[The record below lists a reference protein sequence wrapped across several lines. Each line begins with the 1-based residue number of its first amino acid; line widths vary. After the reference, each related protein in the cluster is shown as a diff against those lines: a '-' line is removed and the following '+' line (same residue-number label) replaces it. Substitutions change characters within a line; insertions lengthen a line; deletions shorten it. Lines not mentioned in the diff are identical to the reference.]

1 MRADIHTPARQAALR
16 KLMAP
21 AAPRIRRAGT
31 IAGLL
36 LALVA
41 VLGGASAYDHAD
53 ALASA
58 QERCPKGQKTPLPHC
73 THLASATAR
82 TSE

>member
-21 AAPRIRRAGT
+21 APRIRRAGT

-41 VLGGASAYDHAD
+41 VLGGASAYDHAE

-58 QERCPKGQKTPLPHC
+58 QERCPKAQKNPLPHC

>member
-36 LALVA
+36 LALAA

-58 QERCPKGQKTPLPHC
+58 QERCPKAEKNPQPRC